1 MTRPVRKVV
10 VVGAGG
16 HAKVVLEVLRA
27 AGGFEVA
34 GLVDPN
40 PAQAEVLGVRVLGGD
55 DILPGLRSRGVAAAV
70 VALGSN
76 RARERVGDGLRAMG
90 FALPAAVHPSALV
103 SPSAR
108 IGDGAV
114 VMARAVLGTLAA
126 VGEFAIINTGAVVEH
141 DNRIGRAAHVAPGVA
156 LAGSV
161 TVGDRAL
168 VGVGSAVRPGIRI
181 GADAVVGAGSA
192 VVADVADGMSVGGVP
207 ARALRRGGGGW
218 RPACFP
224 RPYAWGKAGGD

>member
-1 MTRPVRKVV
+1 MMAPARKVV

-27 AGGFEVA
+27 AGGFDVV
-34 GLVDPN
+34 GLVDPD
-40 PAQAEVLGVRVLGGD
+40 PAHADVLGAAVLGGD
-55 DILPGLRSRGVAAAV
+55 EVLPELRARGVAAAV

-76 RARERVGDGLRAMG
+76 RARERVGEGLRAMG

-114 VMARAVLGTLAA
+114 VMARAVLGTLAE
-126 VGEFAIINTGAVVEH
+126 VGDLAIVNTGAVVEH
-141 DNRIGRAAHVAPGVA
+141 DNRIGRAAHVAPGTA
-156 LAGSV
+156 LAGTV

-168 VGVGSAVRPGIRI
+168 VGVGSAVRPGVRI

-192 VVADVADGMSVGGVP
+192 VVADVPDGAVVGGVP
-207 ARALRRGGGGW
+207 ARPLRRGG
-218 RPACFP
+218 A
-224 RPYAWGKAGGD
+224 A

>member
-1 MTRPVRKVV
+1 MMAPARKVV

-16 HAKVVLEVLRA
+16 HAKVVVEVLRA
-27 AGGFEVA
+27 AGGFDIV
-34 GLVDPN
+34 GLVDPD
-40 PAQAEVLGVRVLGGD
+40 PAHAEVLGVAVLGGD
-55 DILPGLRSRGVAAAV
+55 AVLPGLRAHGVAAAV

-76 RARERVGDGLRAMG
+76 RARERVGEKLRAMG

-114 VMARAVLGTLAA
+114 IMARAVLGTLAE
-126 VGEFAIINTGAVVEH
+126 VGDLAIVNTGAVVEH
-141 DNRIGRAAHVAPGVA
+141 DNRIGRAAHVAPGTA
-156 LAGSV
+156 LAGTV

-168 VGVGSAVRPGIRI
+168 VGVGSAVRPGVRI

-192 VVADVADGMSVGGVP
+192 VVADVPDGAVVGGVP
-207 ARALRRGGGGW
+207 ARPLRRGD
-218 RPACFP
+218 PA
-224 RPYAWGKAGGD
+224 